1 MKNLQDTDSNLALLT
16 SEKRNS
22 FQFMTYENSKNK
34 NISNVK
40 LIAAIPCFNT
50 QDHIADVVTKTKK
63 YVDEV
68 IVVDDGSSDKTADVA
83 RAAGAR
89 VISHNV
95 NMGYGAAVK
104 SCFAAFQ
111 NSAADILVIIDGDG
125 QHDPDEIPLLLNPV
139 TNNLADFVIG
149 SRFIT
154 DLSNMPRYRKFGIG
168 VITWL
173 WNFGS
178 KIKVTDTQSGFR
190 VYKKNLLNDFELVE
204 NGMSLSIEILE
215 KIRKHKPIFL
225 EVPITCSY
233 ENNNGHL
240 TQKAFFHGVSVA
252 CSVIKIRFK
261 YAFKK

>member
-1 MKNLQDTDSNLALLT
+1 LKVSHLASNTRETSSIDNQKKNARIL
-16 SEKRNS
+16 
-22 FQFMTYENSKNK
+22 
-34 NISNVK
+34 
-40 LIAAIPCFNT
+40 AAIPCFNT
-50 QDHIADVVTKTKK
+50 ANTISDVVAKTMR

-68 IVVDDGSSDKTADVA
+68 IVVDDGSNDNTVEVA
-83 RAAGAR
+83 MAAGAK

-104 SCFAAFQ
+104 SCFTAFQ
-111 NSAADILVIIDGDG
+111 NSSADILVIIDGDG
-125 QHDPDEIPLLLNPV
+125 QHNPDEIPLLLNPV

-154 DLSNMPRYRKFGIG
+154 HLSNMPRYRKFGIN

-190 VYKKNLLNDFELVE
+190 VYNKNLLDDFEFVE

-215 KIRKHKPIFL
+215 KIRKNKPIIL
-225 EVPITCSY
+225 EIPITCSY

-240 TQKAFFHGVSVA
+240 TTKAFFHGISVA
-252 CSVIKIRFK
+252 LSVVKIRIK
-261 YAFKK
+261 YNLPNNMFNLLF

>member
-1 MKNLQDTDSNLALLT
+1 MSVT
-16 SEKRNS
+16 SSAEHHK
-22 FQFMTYENSKNK
+22 
-34 NISNVK
+34 SNVRV
-40 LIAAIPCFNT
+40 IAAIPCLNT
-50 QDHIADVVTKTKK
+50 ARTIADVVTKTLK

-68 IVVDDGSSDKTADVA
+68 IVVDDGSNDKTAEIA

-111 NSAADILVIIDGDG
+111 NSTANILVIIDGDG

-139 TNNLADFVIG
+139 IDNLADFVIG
-149 SRFIT
+149 SRLIT

-190 VYKKNLLNDFELVE
+190 VYNKNLLNDFEFVE

-215 KIRKHKPIFL
+215 KIRKQNPIFL

-240 TQKAFFHGVSVA
+240 TTKAFFHGISVA
-252 CSVIKIRFK
+252 LSVVRIRIKYRFHRS
-261 YAFKK
+261 YLKKKTIL

>member
-1 MKNLQDTDSNLALLT
+1 MINLKVSRLT
-16 SEKRNS
+16 S
-22 FQFMTYENSKNK
+22 
-34 NISNVK
+34 NISETSSPEHPK
-40 LIAAIPCFNT
+40 LTVRVIAAIPCFNT
-50 QDHIADVVTKTKK
+50 ARTISDVVTKTLK

-68 IVVDDGSSDKTADVA
+68 IVVDDGSNDKTADVA
-83 RAAGAR
+83 RAAGAW

-139 TNNLADFVIG
+139 INNLADFVIG

-154 DLSNMPRYRKFGIG
+154 DLSNMPRYRKFGID

-190 VYKKNLLNDFELVE
+190 VYNKNLLNDFEFVE

-215 KIRKHKPIFL
+215 KIRKQKPIFL

-240 TQKAFFHGVSVA
+240 TTKALFHGINVALSV
-252 CSVIKIRFK
+252 VRIRIKYSFHQSSH
-261 YAFKK
+261 